1 MIEVRV
7 EALIDAPEPAVRRAL
22 GRADVWARTARTLGA
37 RMQLARLPD
46 AVNLPSTPLRSGDVI
61 RLRFDAPLDRLRP
74 WRSAVL
80 LRVDVEVDER
90 DARDVGGGDARGVPL
105 PRFSLLAGPAQRFQ
119 VTLFTEALSPA
130 ALSPEAQSPQAQ
142 SSEALSP
149 EVQSPEAQSA
159 EAQSPEAPSIAR
171 DVRDPAATQPRKA
184 APTRAIVECHGG
196 LASRIPAARASRRLA
211 HAARMFLG
219 IATLAAIEPVVVVA
233 GAVVH
238 DGRLLVARRT
248 RPSALAGCWEL
259 PGGKVE
265 AGETERGALARE
277 LAEELDVA
285 VDVGERIGP
294 ELAVG
299 GGMLLHCY
307 RVRIT
312 DGVPRAAETGHDEV
326 RWIDADE
333 LAALPWLPQDRDLLP
348 ALRAAMAD
356 PRPL

>member
-1 MIEVRV
+1 M
-7 EALIDAPEPAVRRAL
+7 
-22 GRADVWARTARTLGA
+22 
-37 RMQLARLPD
+37 
-46 AVNLPSTPLRSGDVI
+46 
-61 RLRFDAPLDRLRP
+61 
-74 WRSAVL
+74 
-80 LRVDVEVDER
+80 
-90 DARDVGGGDARGVPL
+90 
-105 PRFSLLAGPAQRFQ
+105 
-119 VTLFTEALSPA
+119 
-130 ALSPEAQSPQAQ
+130 
-142 SSEALSP
+142 
-149 EVQSPEAQSA
+149 
-159 EAQSPEAPSIAR
+159 AR

-277 LAEELDVA
+277 LAEELDVT
-285 VDVGERIGP
+285 VDVGARLGP

-299 GGMLLHCY
+299 GGLLLHCY
-307 RVRIT
+307 RVDIT

-326 RWIDADE
+326 RWIAADE
-333 LAALPWLPQDRDLLP
+333 LDALPWLPQDRDLLP
-348 ALRAAMAD
+348 ALREAMAD
-356 PRPL
+356 PGPL